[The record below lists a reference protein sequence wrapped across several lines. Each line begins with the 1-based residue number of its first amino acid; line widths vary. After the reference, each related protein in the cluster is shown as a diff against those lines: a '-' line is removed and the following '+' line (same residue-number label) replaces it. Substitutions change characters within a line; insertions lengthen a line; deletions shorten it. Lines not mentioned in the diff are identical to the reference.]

1 MIGFVLKKVFGSK
14 NDRELK
20 KLFPIVER
28 INGLEDSYKKLSDSD
43 LRAKTTEFRSRHE
56 KGESLDDL
64 LPDAFAAIRE
74 ASLRVMGMRHFDV
87 QLIGGMVL
95 HSGKISEMKTGEG
108 KTLTATLAAYL
119 NALSGKGVH
128 IVTVNDYL
136 ARRDAEW
143 MGRLYGFLGLTT
155 GCVVNGMDNKERKA
169 AYGSDIT
176 YGQNNEFGFDFL
188 RDNMKLEL
196 SEMVQRPH
204 NFAIVDEVDSILI
217 DESRTPLIISGP
229 SDDATD
235 KYAIADAIVRKL
247 NGETDFT
254 VEAKTKNVLLTDDG
268 VKKVENLLR
277 INNLYDP
284 QHIELVHHL
293 TQSLKAHVTMFADVD
308 YVVREGQVIIVDE
321 FTGRLMAGRRWSD
334 GLHQAVEAKEGVTIA
349 RENQTLATITFQNY
363 FRMYKKLA
371 GMTGTADTEA
381 VEFKKIYNLDV
392 VVIPPN
398 RKMIRVDNHDVVF
411 SGEKGKFDAVV
422 KEIEDCVKRGQPTL
436 VGTASIAKSELLS
449 SMLQRKG
456 IRHHVLNAKHHER
469 EAEII
474 AQAGRLG
481 MVTISTNMA
490 GRGTDILLGGNPEFL
505 AAQAAGTRD
514 PDDEE
519 YQHQLEH
526 FKALCN
532 EERAKVIAAGGL
544 HIVGTERHE
553 SRRIDNQLRGRAGRQ
568 GDPGSSRFYISLQ
581 DDLMKR
587 FGGESMQALLAR
599 VGLKEDEAIEGR
611 LVGRAIE
618 NAQKKVEG
626 YHFDVRKHLLEYD
639 NVMNKQRQVIYS
651 QRDTILRGENIAELI
666 NESIPDVI
674 EEIILTHCSESTPIL
689 EWDIPA
695 VLNEFKRCF
704 GIAVEAE
711 PYETKQQLGDKTLA
725 QKLFDDLKSQAEER
739 YMQRSKH
746 FGVERMKKLQRMV
759 YLQATDYFW
768 KEHLS
773 NMDHLKE
780 GIGLRGY
787 GQQNPLFEYQREAF
801 AMFKS
806 MLNTIKFS
814 VLQNIFIPE
823 LPSEEEIAAL
833 EEKERELLRQRE
845 AAARTIH
852 ESALEGA
859 GSETAAAKILQLKNR
874 PDTKTKSN
882 QAKRERRKG
891 R

>member
-1 MIGFVLKKVFGSK
+1 
-14 NDRELK
+14 
-20 KLFPIVER
+20 
-28 INGLEDSYKKLSDSD
+28 
-43 LRAKTTEFRSRHE
+43 
-56 KGESLDDL
+56 
-64 LPDAFAAIRE
+64 
-74 ASLRVMGMRHFDV
+74 
-87 QLIGGMVL
+87 
-95 HSGKISEMKTGEG
+95 
-108 KTLTATLAAYL
+108 
-119 NALSGKGVH
+119 
-128 IVTVNDYL
+128 
-136 ARRDAEW
+136 
-143 MGRLYGFLGLTT
+143 
-155 GCVVNGMDNKERKA
+155 
-169 AYGSDIT
+169 
-176 YGQNNEFGFDFL
+176 
-188 RDNMKLEL
+188 
-196 SEMVQRPH
+196 
-204 NFAIVDEVDSILI
+204 
-217 DESRTPLIISGP
+217 
-229 SDDATD
+229 
-235 KYAIADAIVRKL
+235 
-247 NGETDFT
+247 
-254 VEAKTKNVLLTDDG
+254 
-268 VKKVENLLR
+268 
-277 INNLYDP
+277 
-284 QHIELVHHL
+284 
-293 TQSLKAHVTMFADVD
+293 
-308 YVVREGQVIIVDE
+308 
-321 FTGRLMAGRRWSD
+321 
-334 GLHQAVEAKEGVTIA
+334 
-349 RENQTLATITFQNY
+349 
-363 FRMYKKLA
+363 MYKKLA